1 MTQEKYD
8 AYIGL
13 LKEELVPALGC
24 TEPVAIAYGAAKA
37 RSVLGAFPD
46 EVTVEI
52 SGNIM
57 KNAKS
62 VVVPNTNGLKGI
74 AAAAAAGIV
83 AGNADKGLEVI
94 SGITDEDRERINK
107 FLEDHLVKVITVQSE
122 RVFDMTVTL
131 KHGSECVK
139 LRIADLHTNIVSIEK
154 NGKSVF
160 DTPVYEMTEDENFEN
175 AFLSVKDIVEF
186 ADTVSIGDIR
196 GIIEKQINYN
206 MAIAEEGLKG
216 DYGANI
222 GKILLSCYGDDIK
235 IRAKAKAA
243 AASDARMNG
252 CGMPVVIVSGSGN
265 QGLTASV
272 PVIEYARE
280 LRCSNDRLYRAL
292 VVSNLITLHQKKG
305 IGRLSAYCG
314 AVCAGCGS
322 GAGIAYLMGGG
333 YEEIELTLVNAL
345 TIVSGVICDGAKSSC
360 AAKIAASVDAGL
372 LGYYMMKH
380 GQRFK
385 AGEGIIAKDVEAT
398 ITNICKLGKHGMRE
412 TDKEII
418 RIMG

>member
-107 FLEDHLVKVITVQSE
+107 FLEDHFVNVITVQSE